1 MLLSQPATQQIVYI
15 FLAFVLKMNKENMWH
30 WNKKKKSWKEQW
42 EIVECLLHNSLSWIH
57 SLSYLVSYLWLSPCT
72 KMVTCC
78 ISDQRTFVIHGY
90 LRWTCPLENVHLDVP
105 FLIPPEDLT
114 LVGRRA
120 LRVCAGSTEF
130 TNILFSKSFVPDGWV
145 GSPSAAAYQFEMRSV
160 ST

>member
-1 MLLSQPATQQIVYI
+1 MLLSQPATQQIVSSLPL
-15 FLAFVLKMNKENMWH
+15 FWRWTRKTCDTEAR
-30 WNKKKKSWKEQW
+30 KKKLKGTVRNSWVFAPQQ
-42 EIVECLLHNSLSWIH
+42 LSWIH
-57 SLSYLVSYLWLSPCT
+57 SLSYLVSYLQLGPCT
-72 KMVTCC
+72 KRVTCC

-114 LVGRRA
+114 LVGWRA

-130 TNILFSKSFVPDGWV
+130 TNILFSNSFVPDGWV